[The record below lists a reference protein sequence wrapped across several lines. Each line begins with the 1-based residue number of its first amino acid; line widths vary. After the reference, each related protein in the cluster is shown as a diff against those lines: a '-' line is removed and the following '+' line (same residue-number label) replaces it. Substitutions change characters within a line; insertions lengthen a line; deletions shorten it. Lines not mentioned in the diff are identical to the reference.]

1 MAVNAWRKGLPGL
14 VVALGLVV
22 AALVYALR
30 PDTAPVTQ
38 EAAAREP
45 AAAPSAPQAV
55 ARTPPPP
62 QRATPPPPPLDLTR
76 PPEPAPDDNTPKV
89 HPVDLQV
96 IRAKLPD
103 NLYWRMAA
111 PTQDAEEL
119 ERREAESRRWNEL
132 YGKVLSA
139 DATVEQI
146 HEYYGHRRKVS
157 QDFIT
162 FSTEVLARFGD
173 VMPERD
179 RGLYELSINMHRTR
193 LAELPAQ
200 EQDALQRREA
210 QERRR
215 EAWRQGQQVP

>member
-1 MAVNAWRKGLPGL
+1 M
-14 VVALGLVV
+14 
-22 AALVYALR
+22 
-30 PDTAPVTQ
+30 
-38 EAAAREP
+38 
-45 AAAPSAPQAV
+45 
-55 ARTPPPP
+55 ARTSPPSP
-62 QRATPPPPPLDLTR
+62 RATPPPPPLDLTR
-76 PPEPAPDDNTPKV
+76 PPEPEPDDNTPKV

-111 PTQDAEEL
+111 PTQDAGEL
-119 ERREAESRRWNEL
+119 ERRAAEDRRWNEL

-162 FSTEVLARFGD
+162 FSTEVLAQFGD

-193 LAELPAQ
+193 LADLPGQ
-200 EQDALQRREA
+200 EQDALERREA

>member
-1 MAVNAWRKGLPGL
+1 MAVSAWKKGLPGIVLAL
-14 VVALGLVV
+14 VLVA

-30 PDTAPVTQ
+30 PVAEPVAP
-38 EAAAREP
+38 EAAAPEP
-45 AAAPSAPQAV
+45 VPASPPVAHAPSPPSHTPA
-55 ARTPPPP
+55 PPPV
-62 QRATPPPPPLDLTR
+62 DLTR
-76 PPEPAPDDNTPKV
+76 PPEPVEDENTPKV

-103 NLYWRMAA
+103 NLYWELAA
-111 PTQDAEEL
+111 PTQDPAVL
-119 ERREAESRRWNEL
+119 ERREAASRHWNEL

-146 HEYYGHRRKVS
+146 RDYYGHRRKMS
-157 QDFIT
+157 EDFIT
-162 FSTEVLARFGD
+162 FSEAVLSQYGEVL
-173 VMPERD
+173 PERD
-179 RGLYELSINMHRTR
+179 RGLYELSIDMHRTR

-215 EAWRQGQQVP
+215 EAWRQGRQEP

>member
-14 VVALGLVV
+14 VLATVLVV

-30 PDTAPVTQ
+30 QDAEPVTPEVPAVVQ
-38 EAAAREP
+38 TAATP
-45 AAAPSAPQAV
+45 VAPQAV

-62 QRATPPPPPLDLTR
+62 PRATPPPLDLTR
-76 PPEPAPDDNTPKV
+76 PPEEVPDDNAPKV

-103 NLYWRMAA
+103 NLYWRMGA
-111 PTQDAEEL
+111 PTQDPAEL
-119 ERREAESRRWNEL
+119 ERREGESRRWNEL

-146 HEYYGHRRKVS
+146 REYYGHRRQVS
-157 QDFIT
+157 EDFIT
-162 FSTEVLARFGD
+162 FSTEVLTRFGD
-173 VMPERD
+173 VLPERD

-193 LAELPAQ
+193 LAELPGQ
-200 EQDALQRREA
+200 EQDALDRREA

-215 EAWRQGQQVP
+215 EAWRQGQQSP